1 MFFRAFKENSNK
13 KYLNKTLKERK
24 VNIDNSKVENLGVII
39 NLSEIE
45 DFNMFKPLAEKL
57 KIHPNNLKIIAFS
70 KEKKAVLNTWDLC
83 FTPEDFG
90 WKGQMKNIELQS
102 FLDKKFDVLISYYLS
117 EDLELKLMTATSKS
131 KLKIGILQSDE
142 RLNDL
147 IIKTN
152 LKEFDV
158 FENEVFKY
166 LTILNK
172 IKNEQ

>member
-1 MFFRAFKENSNK
+1 MFLRAFKENSNK
-13 KYLNKTLKERK
+13 KYLNKILSNRY
-24 VNIDNSKVENLGVII
+24 VNVDDSKIESLGVIF
-39 NLSEIE
+39 NMGENE
-45 DFNMFKPLAEKL
+45 DFGLFKNLISKL
-57 KIHPNNLKIIAFS
+57 KINPNNFKIIGFS
-70 KEKKAVLNTWDLC
+70 QDKKENLSTWDLG
-83 FTPEDFG
+83 FNPEDFG
-90 WKGQMKNIELQS
+90 WKGGIKNVELQS

-117 EDLELKLMTATSKS
+117 EDLELKLMTAKS
-131 KLKIGILQSDE
+131 KAQFKIGILQSDL